1 MTLRGVIAG
10 ATAGF
15 AGVALRGV
23 TAGVV
28 GFAGVALRGVTAGV
42 AGFACGTV
50 AFLPSG
56 NKYCLLTQPPTP
68 FE

>member
-1 MTLRGVIAG
+1 MGGTIIARGVIARGVSVVIG
-10 ATAGF
+10 AAGF

-23 TAGVV
+23 TAGFA
-28 GFAGVALRGVTAGV
+28 GFAGV
-42 AGFACGTV
+42 TV
-50 AFLPSG
+50 ACLPSG